1 MATRLQGVDTLP
13 PLPGPSTD
21 VHVSRMSLYQRSVSR
36 QNPHRP
42 SSRASGL
49 SADSLNTLNARWQSM
64 LKAVSPIVS
73 LMKQRAGKGTATSDV
88 PSSSRLQRKKSFSST
103 ANVQSFDRD
112 ASMRLEDYINLQHLQ
127 QLMEKFQVHRPT
139 DQHGNTKIKREAG
152 NMTLDEFK
160 EAVSSTLGTPA
171 WNDQIDALF
180 KKMDT
185 SCDGLIDWNEFCTYM
200 LLQYREN
207 DYMRTKRDIPFRS
220 LAHIKHCVFNKQEPT
235 TKLIYI
241 ENPSRY
247 VSFSKEGVI
256 GVWDTSVRLL
266 KTYEL
271 PGEGD
276 EGRNGKRQF
285 KAWVTDAIYLPNMN
299 KIVIATTSRDLHFFD
314 ISTSSYFEEFH
325 LYGLA
330 DVPTCFDYHYD
341 PKNPNTRACLLY
353 GDESGCI
360 NLLYFKTP
368 QSGQFERPFSHDE
381 GIQKIYLPELPQHSK
396 YVQLVV
402 LDSIHPEGIRQILY
416 CPHNDVVLSSSGS
429 HVSSVV
435 MMDISRK
442 KKTYVFKV
450 SKGVECFDYNKHMN
464 IIVTGSSDHRVR
476 LWNPYVTSKPIT
488 VLSGHHTT
496 LIDVKLFEP
505 MNQVF
510 SYSKDAMLKV
520 WDVKDHSCL
529 QTVVLKFPCLVN
541 GRIPEYGAFP
551 LCLVLSKNT
560 LLLTCQDYIGQ
571 LKLGVK
577 KVKSTLPTT
586 HNAPLCTA
594 IYNPHYHQVVTGSD
608 DSTVAVWDI
617 ETGNKSIMFTNAHG
631 NEEITCMTFDT
642 SLRRL
647 ITGARDG
654 TIKIWNFQNGHN
666 LHKLEGVGEAEVT
679 GVIPLDSPK
688 VILSVGWSRKIVLY
702 DDSEADN
709 MYVTA
714 NTSWKGGQAHKDD
727 ILCVAHCA
735 PNLLA
740 TASFDGDLIVWSMET
755 QKIFLRLRKGH
766 HSRNSRRQSRLP
778 ASAAESL
785 SSQDMQDP
793 QQPQEKR
800 RKRSR
805 HSYKGPTPVDQLL
818 FLPKRATGRPSDCAI
833 LISSEAGTI
842 NWWCIYGTK
851 HHMGYFYA
859 PDTEEESVLGLA
871 TSPDNNVLV
880 TGDTM
885 GYIAVWDITDY
896 CVKMTDNLRR
906 VKSRPPRLAFWRAH
920 HSAVASVEYVDHEV
934 RPFVVSAGTDK
945 TARLWTIE
953 GHYVGTFGQDKK
965 WNLKRP
971 STYEYPNNPWLT
983 PDTEHSIPG
992 QAGDNA
998 SGPSVQQVS
1007 DDKDDSDNVEQAA
1020 EDSEA
1025 ARVENGPME
1034 AELMFVDEEEREDEG
1049 EGDDVAQLPV
1059 MPVSRGLPG
1068 PAQPVKRLLTSQS
1081 DDIAVRGLRGRA
1093 HTFSTLKYTTRS
1105 QSFIMPRTLL
1115 GHRVEENLHRKIF
1128 TRQERRSHYGDI
1140 NVKATAPLGTQCSPF
1155 QALSMPELQQVYLPS
1170 SLPMSPRM
1178 VSRGM
1183 AATTESELGDLPL
1196 AVTPVPDDNDYESV
1210 DRSSV
1215 SQGSKRWTAGRKV
1228 TSLNKLNKLPA
1239 IKSVK

>member
-13 PLPGPSTD
+13 PLPVPSTD
-21 VHVSRMSLYQRSVSR
+21 VPHHVSRLSLYPGPASR
-36 QNPHRP
+36 QNGHRS

-49 SADSLNTLNARWQSM
+49 SADSRHALNARWQNM
-64 LKAVSPIVS
+64 LKAVSPVVS
-73 LMKQRAGKGTATSDV
+73 LMKRAGKGTVSSDV

-127 QLMEKFQVHRPT
+127 QLMEKFQMHRPAEH
-139 DQHGNTKIKREAG
+139 HGSTKLKREAG

-160 EAVSSTLGTPA
+160 EAVSSTLGTRS

-256 GVWDTSVRLL
+256 GIWDTSVRLL

-325 LYGLA
+325 LYGLT

-341 PKNPNTRACLLY
+341 PKNPNNKACLLY

-381 GIQKIYLPELPQHSK
+381 GVQKIYLPELPQHSK

-416 CPHNDVVLSSSGS
+416 CPHNNVVLSSSGS

-450 SKGVECFDYNKHMN
+450 SKGVECFDYNKQMN

-496 LIDVKLFEP
+496 IIDVKLFEP

-541 GRIPEYGAFP
+541 GRVPEYGAFP

-560 LLLTCQDYIGQ
+560 LLVTCQDYIGQ

-577 KVKSTLPTT
+577 KVKSPLPTT

-617 ETGNKSIMFTNAHG
+617 ETGNKSLMFTNAHG
-631 NEEITCMTFDT
+631 DEEITCMTFDT

-727 ILCVAHCA
+727 ILSVAHCP

-755 QKIFLRLRKGH
+755 QKIFLRLRRGH
-766 HSRNSRRQSRLP
+766 HSRNSRRVP
-778 ASAAESL
+778 ASADSL
-785 SSQDMQDP
+785 SSQDSQE
-793 QQPQEKR
+793 QQPREKR
-800 RKRSR
+800 RRRSR
-805 HSYKGPTPVDQLL
+805 HSRGPTPVDQLL
-818 FLPKRATGRPSDCAI
+818 FLSKRAAGRPSDCGI

-859 PDTEEESVLGLA
+859 PDTEDESVLGLA

-885 GYIAVWDITDY
+885 GYISVWDITDY
-896 CVKMTDNLRR
+896 CVKMSHNLRR
-906 VKSRPPRLAFWRAH
+906 VKYRPPRLAYWRAH
-920 HSAVASVEYVDHEV
+920 HSAVVSVEYVDHEE

-945 TARLWTIE
+945 TARLWTME
-953 GHYVGTFGQDKK
+953 GHYVGTFGQEKK

-983 PDTEHSIPG
+983 SDTEHTSTEEDTSDP
-992 QAGDNA
+992 AA
-998 SGPSVQQVS
+998 QQVS
-1007 DDKDDSDNVEQAA
+1007 GEKDDLETTVRPSVEAT
-1020 EDSEA
+1020 EA
-1025 ARVENGPME
+1025 GKDESGVEE
-1034 AELMFVDEEEREDEG
+1034 TELMFVDDDEREAEEEE

-1059 MPVSRGLPG
+1059 LPVSRGLPAT
-1068 PAQPVKRLLTSQS
+1068 AQPVKRLLTSQS
-1081 DDIAVRGLRGRA
+1081 DDVAVRGLRGRA
-1093 HTFSTLKYTTRS
+1093 HTFSTLKYMTRS
-1105 QSFIMPRTLL
+1105 QSFTMPKTLL

-1196 AVTPVPDDNDYESV
+1196 AATPVPDDNDHESA

-1215 SQGSKRWTAGRKV
+1215 SQGSKKWTAGRKV
-1228 TSLNKLNKLPA
+1228 SAFNKLNKLPA

>member
-1 MATRLQGVDTLP
+1 MATGLQGVDTLTA
-13 PLPGPSTD
+13 LPGSFTEVPQ
-21 VHVSRMSLYQRSVSR
+21 HVSRMGLYQRSVSR
-36 QNPHRP
+36 QNLHLS
-42 SSRASGL
+42 SSRSSELSG
-49 SADSLNTLNARWQSM
+49 DSLNTLNARWQSM
-64 LKAVSPIVS
+64 LKAVSPVVS
-73 LMKQRAGKGTATSDV
+73 LLKQRAGKLSAVVWFLPKRLETNLTHKSRHGGENSPVMENTRPENAVNEAWLMSGQVTVASDV

-139 DQHGNTKIKREAG
+139 EQHGNTKIKREAG

-220 LAHIKHCVFNKQEPT
+220 SAHIKHCVFNKQEPT

-247 VSFSKEGVI
+247 VSFSK
-256 GVWDTSVRLL
+256 
-266 KTYEL
+266 
-271 PGEGD
+271 
-276 EGRNGKRQF
+276 
-285 KAWVTDAIYLPNMN
+285 
-299 KIVIATTSRDLHFFD
+299 
-314 ISTSSYFEEFH
+314 
-325 LYGLA
+325 
-330 DVPTCFDYHYD
+330 
-341 PKNPNTRACLLY
+341 
-353 GDESGCI
+353 
-360 NLLYFKTP
+360 
-368 QSGQFERPFSHDE
+368 
-381 GIQKIYLPELPQHSK
+381 
-396 YVQLVV
+396 LVV

-429 HVSSVV
+429 HSSSVV

-496 LIDVKLFEP
+496 IIDVKLFEP

-510 SYSKDAMLKV
+510 SYSKDA
-520 WDVKDHSCL
+520 
-529 QTVVLKFPCLVN
+529 
-541 GRIPEYGAFP
+541 
-551 LCLVLSKNT
+551 
-560 LLLTCQDYIGQ
+560 
-571 LKLGVK
+571 
-577 KVKSTLPTT
+577 
-586 HNAPLCTA
+586 
-594 IYNPHYHQVVTGSD
+594 VVTGSD

-631 NEEITCMTFDT
+631 DEEITCMTFDT

-714 NTSWKGGQAHKDD
+714 NTSWKGGQAHSDD
-727 ILCVAHCA
+727 ILSVAHCP

-755 QKIFLRLRKGH
+755 QKIFLRLQKGH
-766 HSRNSRRQSRLP
+766 HSRN
-778 ASAAESL
+778 
-785 SSQDMQDP
+785 
-793 QQPQEKR
+793 
-800 RKRSR
+800 
-805 HSYKGPTPVDQLL
+805 PTPVDQLL
-818 FLPKRATGRPSDCAI
+818 FLPKRAAGRPSDCAL

-859 PDTEEESVLGLA
+859 PDIEEESVLGLA
-871 TSPDNNVLV
+871 SSPDNNVLV

-885 GYIAVWDITDY
+885 GYIAVWDITEY
-896 CVKMTDNLRR
+896 CVKMRDNMRR
-906 VKSRPPRLAFWRAH
+906 VKSRPPRLAYWRAH
-920 HSAVASVEYVDHEV
+920 HSAIVSVEYVDHEV

-953 GHYVGTFGQDKK
+953 GQYVGTFGQDDD
-965 WNLKRP
+965 
-971 STYEYPNNPWLT
+971 S
-983 PDTEHSIPG
+983 
-992 QAGDNA
+992 A
-998 SGPSVQQVS
+998 SDPAAQQVS
-1007 DDKDDSDNVEQAA
+1007 GDKHDSDNLGQAA
-1020 EDSEA
+1020 EASDTTPE
-1025 ARVENGPME
+1025 ENEPLE
-1034 AELMFVDEEEREDEG
+1034 AELMFVDGEDREAEEE
-1049 EGDDVAQLPV
+1049 GDAVAQLPV
-1059 MPVSRGLPG
+1059 LPVSRGVPAT
-1068 PAQPVKRLLTSQS
+1068 AQPIKRLLTSQS

-1093 HTFSTLKYTTRS
+1093 HTFSTLKYMTRS
-1105 QSFIMPRTLL
+1105 QSFVMPMTLL

-1196 AVTPVPDDNDYESV
+1196 AVTPVPEDNDFESV

-1215 SQGSKRWTAGRKV
+1215 SQGSKKWTAGRKV
-1228 TSLNKLNKLPA
+1228 ASLNKLNKLPA
-1239 IKSVK
+1239 IKSMK